1 MKKLGLLL
9 IVVVLLVLLTLPT
22 GCAEAKMRKEVIH
35 LDGTKD
41 IFLVTVTTFGQDFS
55 GSDLEATLD
64 AKGKTKIKAGAV
76 DNTMSQVNADVAA
89 SFVELFKVI
98 LPYIA
103 ATPAPPAP

>member
-76 DNTMSQVNADVAA
+76 DNTTSEVSADVAK
-89 SFVELFKVI
+89 SFVELVGLM
-98 LPYIA
+98 LPYMVA
-103 ATPAPPAP
+103 PAPPAP